1 MIDALFSVPLGIY
14 DGVLTNHLSTIKP
27 ACEQVMQ
34 QHGSK
39 HPFYC
44 EIESTFNTCS
54 NVHELEPFSTLAYTT
69 TVFAQRFLKEIG
81 GQGTP
86 TIRNAWI
93 NIARTGQYQEQHH
106 HIDQK
111 TCFVAVYYV
120 QANEEDKIL
129 LVRPY
134 HDLSWIKGK
143 GHYLRPEAEIQCREG
158 RLLFFP
164 PHMIHGFKAIQRS
177 VPKIS
182 IAFNFSLE

>member
-1 MIDALFSVPLGIY
+1 MIDALFSVPLGLY
-14 DGVLTNHLSTIKP
+14 DGILPNHLPLIKP

-44 EIESTFNTCS
+44 NIESSFNTCN
-54 NVHELEPFSTLAYTT
+54 NVHELEPFTTLAYTVT
-69 TVFAQRFLKEIG
+69 LQAQRYVKEIG
-81 GQGTP
+81 GRGEP
-86 TIRNAWI
+86 TITNAWI
-93 NIARTGQYQEQHH
+93 NIARSGHYQEQHH

-111 TCFVAVYYV
+111 TSFVGVYYV
-120 QANEEDKIL
+120 QTNEEDKIL

-134 HDLSWIKGK
+134 HDLTWIKGS

-158 RLLFFP
+158 RLIFFP
-164 PHMIHGFKAIQRS
+164 SHVIHGFKAIQRN

-182 IAFNFSLE
+182 IAFNFSLG